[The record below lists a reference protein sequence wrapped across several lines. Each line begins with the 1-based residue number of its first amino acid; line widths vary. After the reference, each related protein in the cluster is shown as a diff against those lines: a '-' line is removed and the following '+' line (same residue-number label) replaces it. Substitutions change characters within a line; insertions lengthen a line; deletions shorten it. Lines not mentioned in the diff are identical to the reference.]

1 MMLAEISLFTMVWF
15 LVGAGLSFLMSGME
29 AGVMS
34 LNRLRLRRL
43 KRLGNRRAARL
54 LRYLDEP
61 ENFLWTIM
69 VGNTLANLL
78 LFALLVMLSMEWF
91 PGRFWA
97 PALMIAGTTFL
108 LFTFLDLLPK
118 LLFRQMPNRL
128 CLACSPV
135 FRLTRGL
142 LSPLVWVAE
151 MVARSLLRWTG
162 GRPYE
167 GHLFG
172 NREEL
177 RFLIQESGAG
187 LTSHEQL
194 LVGRVLDL
202 QSRTVG
208 ELMIPFG
215 KVASVMASDP
225 VERAVRTARE
235 RNVTRL
241 PVRVEERG
249 RQRTVGLLNVATLLH
264 RGDMVPGRT
273 CDKFVHP
280 ALFLPVDMRLEEAL
294 GRMRRGGR
302 RLAVVIGRDERELGV
317 IALRDVLHAIFG
329 EVRL

>member
-1 MMLAEISLFTMVWF
+1 MMFAEIQPSLVALFGF
-15 LVGAGLSFLMSGME
+15 CAGMSFLMSGME

-43 KRLGNRRAARL
+43 KRQGNRRATRL
-54 LRYLDEP
+54 LQYLDDP

-69 VGNTLANLL
+69 VGNNLANLTL
-78 LFALLVMLSMEWF
+78 LALLVLALMEWF
-91 PGRFWA
+91 PDRFWV
-97 PALMIAGTTFL
+97 PALILASIVFVH
-108 LFTFLDLLPK
+108 FVFLDLLPK
-118 LLFRQMPNRL
+118 RLFRQMPNRL
-128 CLACSPV
+128 CLALSPV
-135 FRLTRGL
+135 FRLVHRI
-142 LSPLVWVAE
+142 LSPLVWLAE
-151 MVARSLLRWTG
+151 LVARSLLRWTG

-202 QSRTVG
+202 QTRTVG
-208 ELMIPFG
+208 ELMIPFE
-215 KVASVMASDP
+215 KVASVKASDP
-225 VERAVRTARE
+225 VEQATASARQHG
-235 RNVTRL
+235 VTRL

-249 RQRTVGLLNVATLLH
+249 RQRTVGLLNVSTLLY
-264 RGDMVPGRT
+264 RGDVVPGRT
-273 CDKFVHP
+273 CDQFVQP

-317 IALRDVLHAIFG
+317 VALRDVLRVIFG

>member
-1 MMLAEISLFTMVWF
+1 MMLAEISIGMSLWF
-15 LVGAGLSFLMSGME
+15 LAGAGVSFLMSGME

-43 KRLGNRRAARL
+43 KRMGNRRAARL
-54 LRYLDEP
+54 LHYLDDP
-61 ENFLWTIM
+61 EKFLWTIM
-69 VGNTLANLL
+69 VGNTLANLI
-78 LFALLVMLSMEWF
+78 LFALLVVWIMGWF
-91 PGRFWA
+91 PGRFWV
-97 PALMIAGTTFL
+97 PALVLAGITFL

-118 LLFRQMPNRL
+118 VLFRQMPNRL

-135 FRLTRGL
+135 FRLTHGI
-142 LSPLVWVAE
+142 LSPIVWLAE
-151 MVARSLLRWTG
+151 LVARSLLRWTG

-215 KVASVMASDP
+215 KVASVRASDP
-225 VERAVRTARE
+225 VERAFRTARE
-235 RNVTRL
+235 RNVSRL

-249 RQRTVGLLNVATLLH
+249 RERTVGLVNVATLLH
-264 RGDMVPGRT
+264 RSDLPTGRT
-273 CDKFVHP
+273 CDQFVQP

-302 RLAVVIGRDERELGV
+302 RLAVVMGRDERELGV
-317 IALRDVLHAIFG
+317 IALRDVLRVIFG